1 MEDTSERILV
11 FFWLGQYS
19 NTIGGV
25 IELEQENVRKQVFLS
40 VSLIIL
46 VSKQGAND

>member
-25 IELEQENVRKQVFLS
+25 IELEQVNVRKQVFPT
-40 VSLIIL
+40 VCLI
-46 VSKQGAND
+46 V